1 MRRAPVQ
8 THARRGPTTFTT
20 FSKLVTN
27 RTPNSFPTR
36 ALFLAGL
43 AGFVF
48 SLSIAALAE
57 ANSPPDSTQPL
68 SLSAY
73 AAELDRWDAALGRW
87 EKHPEEARALRQQLP
102 DFWNVAADGQH
113 FDVSTYWL
121 QTGLQTLEKNP
132 RARSR
137 VLQERLEAMRREAE
151 ELVRG
156 QQRSD
161 APVRQ
166 KLSAILARREFRDV
180 HAPTWFE
187 RMRDRI
193 SQWLGDL
200 IEWLTGRLS
209 GYPIITRATS
219 WVLMLLAAGALLAW
233 MVKRLLRRHD
243 TLRLDLSASPLADS
257 TWQQMAREASEA
269 AGRGDWREAIRLA
282 YWSGIYRLEELGV
295 WTVDRTRTHREYLR
309 LIRRGQAQYEPLAA
323 LTRQFELAWY
333 AARPSSAEDFQAAMT
348 RVEKLGCALPSTGA
362 IEPS

>member
-8 THARRGPTTFTT
+8 TPARRRPTTFTT

-27 RTPNSFPTR
+27 RTPNSFPKS
-36 ALFLAGL
+36 ALSLAAL
-43 AGFVF
+43 AVFIF
-48 SLSIAALAE
+48 SLSIAGLAE
-57 ANSPPDSTQPL
+57 GKTPSDSAQPL
-68 SLSAY
+68 SFAAY
-73 AAELDRWDAALGRW
+73 RAELDRWDAALGHW

-102 DFWNVAADGQH
+102 AFWAVTADGQR
-113 FDVSTYWL
+113 FDVSTDWL
-121 QTGLQTLEKNP
+121 QTGLQTLEKKP

-137 VLQERLEAMRREAE
+137 VLQERLEAMRREAAD
-151 ELVRG
+151 LARG
-156 QQRSD
+156 PQRSD
-161 APVRQ
+161 APIRQ
-166 KLSAILARREFRDV
+166 KLEAILARREFRDV

-187 RMRDRI
+187 RLEERI
-193 SQWLGDL
+193 GQWLGDL

-209 GYPIITRATS
+209 GYPIITRATF
-219 WVLMLLAAGALLAW
+219 WVLMLLAAGAFLAW

-309 LIRRGQAQYEPLAA
+309 LIRRDQPQWEPLAA

-333 AARPSSAEDFQAAMT
+333 AARPASAEDFRAAMT